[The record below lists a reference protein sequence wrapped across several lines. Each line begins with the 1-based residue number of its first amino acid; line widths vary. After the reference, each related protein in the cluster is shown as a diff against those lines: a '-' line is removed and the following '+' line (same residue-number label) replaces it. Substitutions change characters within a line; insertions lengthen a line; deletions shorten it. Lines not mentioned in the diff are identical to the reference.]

1 MTIRDVT
8 PEEALALM
16 QNEGYSYLDVRSVPE
31 FEAGH
36 PEGAWNVPL
45 VHMSTF
51 GPQPNPD
58 FLSAI
63 ERTFARDA
71 PLIIGCRSGSRSRQA
86 AALLESAGFRNMVHL
101 GPGFEGRPNFWGQLE
116 PGWRPKGLPVS
127 TEARPERRWNDLR
140 GSQA

>member
-1 MTIRDVT
+1 VTTPDVT
-8 PEEALALM
+8 PEEALGLM

-45 VHMSTF
+45 VHVGRF
-51 GPQPNPD
+51 GPQPNPE
-58 FLSAI
+58 FLGAI
-63 ERTFARDA
+63 EKAFARDA
-71 PLIIGCRSGSRSRQA
+71 KLIIGCRSGSRSRQA

-101 GPGFEGRPNFWGQLE
+101 GPGFEGRPDLFGRLE

-127 TEARPERRWNDLR
+127 TQARPERRWDGLC
-140 GSQA
+140 GGQP